1 MEEVNEPSRK
11 PTAETA
17 EAPASEAGMRGVR
30 IGPYKIL
37 REIGEGGF
45 GAVYLAEQE
54 QPVKRT
60 VAIKVI
66 KAGMDTRQ
74 VVARFEAERQ
84 ALALMDHPH
93 IARVLDAGATANGRP
108 YFVMDFVKGEPITT
122 YCDRHTMP
130 LNARLELFVQICDAV
145 QHAHGKGVIH
155 RDLKP
160 SNILV
165 ASQDGVASAKVIDFG
180 IAKATSGKLTD
191 RTLVTEQFAMIGTPE
206 YMSPE
211 QAEGS
216 ADIDTRTD
224 VYSLGVILYELL
236 TGTTPFDSKTLRQGG
251 LADIQRQ
258 IREIT
263 PPKPSTRISQAGDS
277 GDAIAR
283 SRQTDPR
290 RLTLHVRGELD
301 WIALKAVEKDRARR
315 YETASGL
322 AMDVR
327 RYLAGE
333 PVAAAP
339 PSATYQLQKMVRRYR
354 AGLAAAAAIVLLLAV
369 FAATTL
375 VQNVSVR
382 RERDQAER
390 ERQKAEQI
398 TRLLV
403 SLFKVNDP
411 AEGKG
416 ATVTA
421 REILD
426 RGARQI
432 PQSLAG
438 QPDVTA
444 SLLGTIGEIYTK
456 LGLYE
461 PAQPLLDES
470 LRLSRSLPGSAPAL
484 AESLA
489 RLAQLQLDRGRP
501 AEAEQLAREALA
513 LQQQVRGREHPE
525 VAEAMGLV
533 AAALQGLERF
543 DEAEKIYREVVALD
557 RTLGIA
563 NQEPAVM
570 RLEGLAVMLEDTGH
584 RDEAERLH
592 RETLTAART
601 ALGAEHPGVASIAF
615 NLGNLMR
622 QTDRPAEAEP
632 LLREALSIDRK
643 LLGPEHP
650 SVASDLNVL
659 GLVLR
664 SRGALAEAETVL
676 REALAIKRKALGN
689 EHPNVPPALNNLA
702 LVLSEAGRH
711 DEAIALA
718 RETVA
723 LDRKVLGLE
732 HRDLATHMTNLA
744 MLLNDG
750 GRSAEAEVVGREA
763 LAMRQKLLE
772 PNHPDLSLGLAR
784 LGEILLARGNIPEAI
799 STLEQARAFPIEKVP
814 AKSSTRALA
823 TSALGACLAV
833 RGDYAGAET
842 LLLDA
847 HAYFAERAPESA
859 GARKVRQRIVDLY
872 TASGTPEKAKAFGR
886 DSRPGTR

>member
-1 MEEVNEPSRK
+1 MEELNEPTQE

-17 EAPASEAGMRGVR
+17 EAPASDAGMRGVR

-93 IARVLDAGATANGRP
+93 IARVIDAGATANGRP

-122 YCDRHTMP
+122 YCDRHTMG
-130 LNARLELFVQICDAV
+130 LNARLALFVQVCDAV
-145 QHAHGKGVIH
+145 QHAHSKGVIH

-160 SNILV
+160 RNILV

-180 IAKATSGKLTD
+180 IAKATAGKLTD

-216 ADIDTRTD
+216 ADIDTRAD

-236 TGTTPFDSKTLRQGG
+236 TGTTPFDSKALRQGG

-277 GDAIAR
+277 AGAIAR
-283 SRQTDPR
+283 SRQTDPK
-290 RLTLHVRGELD
+290 RLTLYVRGELD
-301 WIALKAVEKDRARR
+301 WIVLKAVEKDRARR
-315 YETASGL
+315 YETANGL

-354 AGLAAAAAIVLLLAV
+354 AGLAAAAVIVLLLVA
-369 FAATTL
+369 FAGTTMM
-375 VQNVSVR
+375 QNVRVR
-382 RERDQAER
+382 RERDHAER

-416 ATVTA
+416 GTVTA

-426 RGARQI
+426 RGAKQI
-432 PQSLAG
+432 PRSLVD
-438 QPDVTA
+438 QPDVRA
-444 SLLGTIGEIYTK
+444 SLLGTIGEIYTV
-456 LGLYE
+456 LGLFE
-461 PAQPLLDES
+461 PAQPLLEES
-470 LRLSRSLPGSAPAL
+470 LRLSRTLPQSAPAL
-484 AESLA
+484 AVSLA
-489 RLAQLQLDRGRP
+489 RLAELQRDRGRA

-513 LQQQVRGREHPE
+513 LRQQVHGPEHPE
-525 VAEAMGLV
+525 VAEAMGLL
-533 AAALQGLERF
+533 ASALQGRQRF
-543 DEAEKIYREVVALD
+543 DEAEQMYRAAAALD
-557 RTLGIA
+557 AKLGIS
-563 NQEPAVM
+563 NQPSAVT
-570 RLEGLAVMLEDTGH
+570 RLAGLAVLLERTGR
-584 RDEAERLH
+584 RDEAEKLH
-592 RETLTAART
+592 RQSLALART
-601 ALGAEHPGVASIAF
+601 AYGTEHPALATIVF

-622 QTDRPAEAEP
+622 QTDRSAEAEP
-632 LLREALSIDRK
+632 FLREALAIDRK
-643 LLGPEHP
+643 LFGNEHP
-650 SVASDLNVL
+650 SVGSDLNVL
-659 GLVLR
+659 GLVLL
-664 SRGALAEAETVL
+664 SRGQLGEAESML
-676 REALAIKRKALGN
+676 REALAIKRKVLGS

-702 LVLSEAGRH
+702 LVLSSAGRH
-711 DEAIALA
+711 DEAVALA
-718 RETVA
+718 REAVA
-723 LDRKVLGLE
+723 LDRKVLGSE
-732 HRDLATHMTNLA
+732 HRDLATHMSNLA
-744 MLLNDG
+744 TLLNDA
-750 GRSAEAEVVGREA
+750 GRSAEAEPVGREA
-763 LAMRQKLLE
+763 LAMRQKVLQAG
-772 PNHPDLSLGLAR
+772 HPELAQGLVR
-784 LGEILLARGNIPEAI
+784 LGEILLARGNVPEAI
-799 STLEQARAFPIEKVP
+799 SALEQARAFPIEKVP

-823 TSALGACLAV
+823 ASLLGACLTL

-842 LLLDA
+842 LLLEA
-847 HAYFAERAPESA
+847 HAYYAERAPEGGSA
-859 GARKVRQRIVDLY
+859 RRVRQRLVDLY
-872 TASGTPEKAKAFGR
+872 TAWGAPEKAKAFVALR
-886 DSRPGTR
+886 R

>member
-1 MEEVNEPSRK
+1 MEELNEPTQE

-17 EAPASEAGMRGVR
+17 EAPASDAGMRGVR

-93 IARVLDAGATANGRP
+93 IARVIDAGATENGRP

-122 YCDRHTMP
+122 YCDRHTMG
-130 LNARLELFVQICDAV
+130 LNARLALFVQVCDAV
-145 QHAHGKGVIH
+145 QHAHSKGVIH

-160 SNILV
+160 RNILV

-180 IAKATSGKLTD
+180 IAKATAGKLTD

-216 ADIDTRTD
+216 ADIDTRAD

-236 TGTTPFDSKTLRQGG
+236 TGTTPFDSKALRQGG

-277 GDAIAR
+277 AGAIAR
-283 SRQTDPR
+283 SRQTDPK

-301 WIALKAVEKDRARR
+301 WIVLKAVEKDRARR
-315 YETASGL
+315 YETANGL

-354 AGLAAAAAIVLLLAV
+354 AGLAAAAVIVLLLVA
-369 FAATTL
+369 FAGTTMM
-375 VQNVSVR
+375 QNVRVR
-382 RERDQAER
+382 RERDHAER

-416 ATVTA
+416 GTVTA

-426 RGARQI
+426 RGAKQI
-432 PQSLAG
+432 PRSLVD

-444 SLLGTIGEIYTK
+444 SLLGTIGEIYTV
-456 LGLYE
+456 LGLFE
-461 PAQPLLDES
+461 PAQPLLEES
-470 LRLSRSLPGSAPAL
+470 LRLSRTLPQSAPAL
-484 AESLA
+484 AVSLA
-489 RLAQLQLDRGRP
+489 RLAELQRDRGRA

-513 LQQQVRGREHPE
+513 LRQQVHGPEHPE
-525 VAEAMGLV
+525 VAEAMGLL
-533 AAALQGLERF
+533 ASALQGRQRF
-543 DEAEKIYREVVALD
+543 DEAEQMYRGAAALD
-557 RTLGIA
+557 AKLGIS
-563 NQEPAVM
+563 NQPSAVT
-570 RLEGLAVMLEDTGH
+570 RLAGLAVLLERTGR
-584 RDEAERLH
+584 RDEAEKLH
-592 RETLTAART
+592 RQALAHART
-601 ALGAEHPGVASIAF
+601 AYGTEHPALATIVF

-622 QTDRPAEAEP
+622 QTDRSAEAEP
-632 LLREALSIDRK
+632 FLREALAIDRK
-643 LLGPEHP
+643 LFGNEHP
-650 SVASDLNVL
+650 SVGSDLNVL
-659 GLVLR
+659 GLVLL
-664 SRGALAEAETVL
+664 SRGQLGEAESML
-676 REALAIKRKALGN
+676 REALAIKRKVLGS

-702 LVLSEAGRH
+702 LVLSSAGRH
-711 DEAIALA
+711 DEAVALA
-718 RETVA
+718 REAVA
-723 LDRKVLGLE
+723 LDRKVLGSE
-732 HRDLATHMTNLA
+732 HRDLATHMSNLA
-744 MLLNDG
+744 TLLNDA
-750 GRSAEAEVVGREA
+750 GRSAEAEPVGREA
-763 LAMRQKLLE
+763 LAMRQKVLQAG
-772 PNHPDLSLGLAR
+772 HPELAQGLVR
-784 LGEILLARGNIPEAI
+784 LGEILLARGNVPEAI
-799 STLEQARAFPIEKVP
+799 SALEQARAFPIEKVP

-823 TSALGACLAV
+823 ASLLGACLTL

-842 LLLDA
+842 LLLEA
-847 HAYFAERAPESA
+847 HAYYAERAPEGGSA
-859 GARKVRQRIVDLY
+859 RRVRQRLVDLY
-872 TASGTPEKAKAFGR
+872 TAWGAPEKAKAFVALR
-886 DSRPGTR
+886 R